1 MLPLVA
7 ELPRLIL
14 AAQPAALSKQPP
26 IAGAVEEADV
36 AWRPD
41 HYSQKSSA
49 DALAAGVLV
58 VLASASLSVAA
69 ADLVFLLLVL
79 AHVAAAAVAADAVWA
94 QARYFHG
101 SWELV
106 DVAPARAERLLPL
119 QNLVDAQL
127 RLLLL

>member
-79 AHVAAAAVAADAVWA
+79 AHVAAAVAADAVWA